1 MSRKDEYSLISIT
14 PVETLQ
20 GTEAKVCTKLYHKG
34 YKAKYTFDH
43 ILGDSAAICKA
54 RDITRQ
60 YACHDATVLIT
71 GESGTGK
78 ELFAQSIHNMSPRAV
93 HPFLGINFAALAE
106 SLAESELFGY
116 EEGAFTGMS
125 RKGKAGIFETAHKGT
140 IFLDEIGDASLSMQQ
155 NAAFVAAME
164 DVLEVYSRPYDP
176 TRPVVCMDEKPFQLH
191 GEAREPVPMKPG
203 KVEKVDNEYIREGT
217 CSIFIFTEPLAG
229 WRYAEALE
237 HRTKKDWA
245 RRVKWVLDNQYPSA
259 KKVALVMDN
268 LNTHVISSLY
278 ETFPPEEAFRLAQ
291 RLEIHYTPKHG
302 SWLNIA
308 EIELSALAAQCL
320 GNSRISSIEVLNK
333 ELFAW
338 KSRRNADQ
346 NGVDWHFTTADA
358 RFKLKRLYP
367 VVL

>member
-1 MSRKDEYSLISIT
+1 
-14 PVETLQ
+14 
-20 GTEAKVCTKLYHKG
+20 
-34 YKAKYTFDH
+34 
-43 ILGDSAAICKA
+43 
-54 RDITRQ
+54 
-60 YACHDATVLIT
+60 
-71 GESGTGK
+71 
-78 ELFAQSIHNMSPRAV
+78 
-93 HPFLGINFAALAE
+93 
-106 SLAESELFGY
+106 
-116 EEGAFTGMS
+116 
-125 RKGKAGIFETAHKGT
+125 
-140 IFLDEIGDASLSMQQ
+140 
-155 NAAFVAAME
+155 ME

-229 WRYAEALE
+229 WRYAEAFE

-302 SWLNIA
+302 SGLNIA

-320 GNSRISSIEVLNK
+320 GNRRISSIEVLNK

-338 KSRRNADQ
+338 ESRRNADQ